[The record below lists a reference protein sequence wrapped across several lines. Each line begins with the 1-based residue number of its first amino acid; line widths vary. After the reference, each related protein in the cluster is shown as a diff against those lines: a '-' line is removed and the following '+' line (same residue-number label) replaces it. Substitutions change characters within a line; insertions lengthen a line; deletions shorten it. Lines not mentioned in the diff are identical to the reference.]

1 MTAVRQMLSAFV
13 HIAPLLTT
21 QTQSPTALLTIN
33 PQIRHSALPKV
44 VCWQSIDELV
54 GVKLCTTLF
63 VHTALTLSLSHE
75 VSQRWMPTR
84 LACLGNNA

>member
-1 MTAVRQMLSAFV
+1 MLSAFV

-44 VCWQSIDELV
+44 LPER
-54 GVKLCTTLF
+54 TTLF